1 MIRRSDS
8 YFTDD
13 KKTSG
18 TINKSSGVQCRI
30 LMLDRANIQ
39 LEINKKT
46 TGQWVFDFV
55 IKKLNITQGKFF
67 GFLYEDEQ
75 KDQVII
81 IFPLYVW

>member
-39 LEINKKT
+39 LEINVSKMMMDIDIIIIS
-46 TGQWVFDFV
+46 GY
-55 IKKLNITQGKFF
+55 KLNANFMHFNVLITIK
-67 GFLYEDEQ
+67 LDA
-75 KDQVII
+75 I
-81 IFPLYVW
+81 